1 MDVRGVKPLEYGNHP
16 QMNRTLNRQADA
28 SQVAGR
34 LLAIYLRDHRAG
46 ATAGLRLVRRCRD
59 ANAGSDMGE
68 MLSTLEQEIR
78 LDCEVLEAVMAHL
91 GVRPSRFKAIIAGAA
106 EVAGRLKSNG
116 SIMRRSP
123 SSTVVELEAL
133 AAGIITKRNL
143 WRALRAIT
151 PDDAGRTPRARQCR
165 ARRPD
170 QTGDG
175 PVRARR
181 RRARPS
187 SQGRVRR
194 GLSGHG
200 SVGRPA
206 LEQPRHSCRHIPRS
220 ARNPATQAERAI
232 AGCPGYPAGI
242 PRAAS
247 AATALGSR
255 RRSRRPVSGRG
266 R

>member
-1 MDVRGVKPLEYGNHP
+1 
-16 QMNRTLNRQADA
+16 MNRTLNRQADT

-59 ANAGSDMGE
+59 ANAGSEMGE

-78 LDCEVLEAVMAHL
+78 LDCEALEAVMAHL

-116 SIMRRSP
+116 RIMRRSP

-151 PDDAGRTPRARQCR
+151 PDYAGAL
-165 ARRPD
+165 
-170 QTGDG
+170 DG
-175 PVRARR
+175 AELD
-181 RRARPS
+181 
-187 SQGRVRR
+187 
-194 GLSGHG
+194 GLIK
-200 SVGRPA
+200 R
-206 LEQPRHSCRHIPRS
+206 
-220 ARNPATQAERAI
+220 
-232 AGCPGYPAGI
+232 
-242 PRAAS
+242 
-247 AATALGSR
+247 ATAQFERVVDAHGQAAKDAF
-255 RRSRRPVSGRG
+255 GAA
-266 R
+266 